1 MSEFFLEFF
10 TEEMPAGLQ
19 KNAREN
25 LLNLFKENF
34 EKNNITFRSG
44 TSYSTPNR
52 LVIYFDGIPKKIKKK
67 GVKIKGPN
75 LSAPAQALEGF
86 LRSNNLQKK
95 DVTKEENEK
104 GKFYFAF
111 IKPKTID
118 VFEKLSELIPET
130 IVKFSWKKS
139 MKWSNYE
146 LSWGRP
152 LKSILALFDRKIIKF
167 KFFHLE
173 SNNLTF
179 SDSSTEDSTNVIKSY
194 KDYLKLLKEN
204 KIILDHNIRKKI
216 ILNQINKI
224 IKSKD
229 VYVKISDK
237 LLDEVINLVEKPKVL
252 ACKFNKDFLNIP
264 KEILIT
270 SMQSHQ
276 KYFPTFDNKKNL
288 TNIFLVVTNSDDKKG
303 FVKLG
308 NERVIAARLSDAN
321 FFWKKNKSQNLVKR
335 VGNLKEINFFNKL
348 GSLFQKV
355 QRIRKLGALTSDQLN
370 FNKEKIE
377 IASSICKVDLL
388 SDLVGEYPELQGVM
402 GSYFAKEQGFDEEIC
417 LAIKEHYLP
426 VGMDSKVPKK
436 NTSVVVAISDKL
448 DTLVGFFGVGE
459 KPTSSKDPFA
469 LRRAAFGLIRIII
482 ENNLKLQFKDL
493 INYSI
498 NLYHDQGYILDLKST
513 PNDLINFIRD
523 RAKNYFKD
531 KKIRIDIIDAA
542 ILPHSSDDFLL
553 LYKKCKILDQNINMN
568 LGVEILASYKRA
580 SNILDQEIKK
590 NKLVIKGTPDSIMFK
605 KEEEK
610 MLFEE
615 INKIRKYF
623 SSNFKNENYEQTL
636 ITLANS
642 KKNTDIFFENVVV
655 NDENESIKANRLELL
670 KMYCMTLDNFIDF
683 SKIEG
688 A

>member
-1 MSEFFLEFF
+1 
-10 TEEMPAGLQ
+10 
-19 KNAREN
+19 
-25 LLNLFKENF
+25 
-34 EKNNITFRSG
+34 
-44 TSYSTPNR
+44 
-52 LVIYFDGIPKKIKKK
+52 
-67 GVKIKGPN
+67 
-75 LSAPAQALEGF
+75 
-86 LRSNNLQKK
+86 
-95 DVTKEENEK
+95 
-104 GKFYFAF
+104 
-111 IKPKTID
+111 
-118 VFEKLSELIPET
+118 
-130 IVKFSWKKS
+130 
-139 MKWSNYE
+139 
-146 LSWGRP
+146 
-152 LKSILALFDRKIIKF
+152 
-167 KFFHLE
+167 
-173 SNNLTF
+173 
-179 SDSSTEDSTNVIKSY
+179 
-194 KDYLKLLKEN
+194 
-204 KIILDHNIRKKI
+204 
-216 ILNQINKI
+216 
-224 IKSKD
+224 
-229 VYVKISDK
+229 
-237 LLDEVINLVEKPKVL
+237 
-252 ACKFNKDFLNIP
+252 
-264 KEILIT
+264 
-270 SMQSHQ
+270 
-276 KYFPTFDNKKNL
+276 
-288 TNIFLVVTNSDDKKG
+288 
-303 FVKLG
+303 
-308 NERVIAARLSDAN
+308 
-321 FFWKKNKSQNLVKR
+321 
-335 VGNLKEINFFNKL
+335 
-348 GSLFQKV
+348 
-355 QRIRKLGALTSDQLN
+355 
-370 FNKEKIE
+370 
-377 IASSICKVDLL
+377 
-388 SDLVGEYPELQGVM
+388 
-402 GSYFAKEQGFDEEIC
+402 
-417 LAIKEHYLP
+417 
-426 VGMDSKVPKK
+426 MDSKVPKK

-568 LGVEILASYKRA
+568 LGVDILASYKRA

>member
-1 MSEFFLEFF
+1 
-10 TEEMPAGLQ
+10 
-19 KNAREN
+19 
-25 LLNLFKENF
+25 
-34 EKNNITFRSG
+34 
-44 TSYSTPNR
+44 
-52 LVIYFDGIPKKIKKK
+52 
-67 GVKIKGPN
+67 
-75 LSAPAQALEGF
+75 
-86 LRSNNLQKK
+86 
-95 DVTKEENEK
+95 
-104 GKFYFAF
+104 
-111 IKPKTID
+111 
-118 VFEKLSELIPET
+118 
-130 IVKFSWKKS
+130 
-139 MKWSNYE
+139 
-146 LSWGRP
+146 
-152 LKSILALFDRKIIKF
+152 
-167 KFFHLE
+167 
-173 SNNLTF
+173 
-179 SDSSTEDSTNVIKSY
+179 
-194 KDYLKLLKEN
+194 
-204 KIILDHNIRKKI
+204 
-216 ILNQINKI
+216 
-224 IKSKD
+224 
-229 VYVKISDK
+229 
-237 LLDEVINLVEKPKVL
+237 
-252 ACKFNKDFLNIP
+252 
-264 KEILIT
+264 
-270 SMQSHQ
+270 MQSHQ
-276 KYFPTFDNKKNL
+276 KYFPTFDKKGNL

-303 FVKLG
+303 YVKLG
-308 NERVIAARLSDAN
+308 NERVIAARLNDAN
-321 FFWKKNKSQNLVKR
+321 FFWKKNKSQNLVKQ

-355 QRIRKLGALTSDQLN
+355 QRIRKLGAFTSDQLN

-402 GSYFAKEQGFDEEIC
+402 GSYFAKEQGFDDEIC

-426 VGMDSKVPKK
+426 IGMDSKVPKK
-436 NTSVVVAISDKL
+436 HTSVVVAISDKL

-482 ENNLKLQFKDL
+482 ENNLKLEFKDL

-498 NLYHDQGYILDLKST
+498 NLYQDQGYNLDLKST

-531 KKIRIDIIDAA
+531 KKIRVDIIDAA
-542 ILPHSSDDFLL
+542 ILPHSSDNFLS
-553 LYKKCKILDQNINMN
+553 LYKKCKILDQNINTN
-568 LGVEILASYKRA
+568 LGIDILACYKRA